1 MKLDKFLLAGVAG
14 GVVLFLLGFLIWGV
28 LLADFMKNNMGPVQ
42 NLDKVPMV
50 WWAMVAGNLAIG
62 FLLAYIYGQW
72 ANISTPITGLKAGA
86 IIGALY
92 ATAVDLMLFSTTNMM
107 NLTAVIVDI
116 VANTVAFAIIGAVVA
131 FVLGMGKA
139 KG

>member
-28 LLADFMKNNMGPVQ
+28 LLEDFMKNNMGPVQ

-50 WWAMVAGNLAIG
+50 WWAMIMGNLAVG

-72 ANISTPITGLKAGA
+72 ASITIPLTGLKAGA
-86 IIGALY
+86 VIGALY
-92 ATAVDLMLFSTTNMM
+92 AIAMDFMLFSTTNIM
-107 NLTAVIVDI
+107 NMTAVIVDI
-116 VANTVAFAIIGAVVA
+116 VATTVAFAITGAVVA